1 MRATREMM
9 DTMLCDNAASRGDGA
24 ATLPRSNDLLGDVLS
39 RDRTRLAALVQPVV
53 LKFGDV
59 LYEAKAIEHVYFP
72 VDCLVSLLAPL
83 KGHLAVECAVVGS
96 EGMVGVGLA
105 LGLRRSSVQ
114 AIVQGSGT
122 ALRMGASSFQREF
135 QRNTL
140 LQTGIYRYIHLLMGQ
155 LTQTAACNA
164 FHSIEA
170 RCARWMLMTRDR
182 TQLDELELTHEF
194 LARMLGV
201 RRVGVT
207 VAAGNLQRAGLIAY
221 SRGRIAILDP
231 GGLAKRA
238 CECYAVVRKLY
249 EGH

>member
-1 MRATREMM
+1 VR
-9 DTMLCDNAASRGDGA
+9 
-24 ATLPRSNDLLGDVLS
+24 
-39 RDRTRLAALVQPVV
+39 

-83 KGHLAVECAVVGS
+83 RGHMAVECAVVGS
-96 EGMVGVGLA
+96 EGMVGVALA
-105 LGLRRSSVQ
+105 LGVRTSSVQ

-135 QRNTL
+135 QRIPV
-140 LQTGIYRYIHLLMGQ
+140 LQAGTFRYVHLLMGQ

-182 TQLDELELTHEF
+182 MQSDELELTHEF

-207 VAAGNLQRAGLIAY
+207 VAAGNLQRDGLIAY

-231 GGLAKRA
+231 ARLAKCA
-238 CECYAVVRKLY
+238 CECYAVVKKLY
-249 EGH
+249 DVGP